1 MVFGLCRPKL
11 EDVLDGDDLQAN
23 ARSSTPSPPSSPK
36 LGAVPARATSA
47 PTSRR
52 GRNLRRVAPA
62 EPPIAATVSAVVAIH
77 DSGSPP
83 AVAPVPPR
91 TIPVPEVLASAAAN
105 GGLKENAEE
114 TRGPLGPLPS
124 QPINRRL
131 VQKSKPFWE
140 LEKGRA
146 PLGKISGR
154 GTVPALLSEDSP
166 PCMSPAAGPP
176 NTGGVGEA
184 HAGAKRMSARSS
196 SEWAVEEFDDG
207 FPSPARPTGNGLQRP
222 APMPLSALSASAAA
236 QRAPLA
242 PLAPSKR
249 LVTPA
254 APPSDPASLA
264 SLSELPPLPQQ
275 RQPSGARTALPDP
288 KTLPS
293 ALGSV
298 HGGTRHPAA
307 APAANPTAAPPAAA
321 PPSSGACVP
330 AGKSALKGS
339 SSGQGKPAEP
349 GRRLRWTPGEVQRV
363 VVVARPEIAQLA
375 EAKADYKRN
384 LQAISQLRRQHAH
397 GACGKCRLGSAT
409 AHTALA
415 SWGGLAR
422 LLVALRTRGPMAGGL
437 QCGREA
443 WPQGAHLAASN
454 TQAHGTPFR
463 ELVRA
468 LDRAEG
474 GEALASLPGRGGF
487 PHELEGASRTWG
499 QIITPPAV
507 AAGLAF

>member
-1 MVFGLCRPKL
+1 
-11 EDVLDGDDLQAN
+11 
-23 ARSSTPSPPSSPK
+23 
-36 LGAVPARATSA
+36 
-47 PTSRR
+47 
-52 GRNLRRVAPA
+52 
-62 EPPIAATVSAVVAIH
+62 
-77 DSGSPP
+77 
-83 AVAPVPPR
+83 
-91 TIPVPEVLASAAAN
+91 
-105 GGLKENAEE
+105 
-114 TRGPLGPLPS
+114 
-124 QPINRRL
+124 
-131 VQKSKPFWE
+131 
-140 LEKGRA
+140 
-146 PLGKISGR
+146 
-154 GTVPALLSEDSP
+154 
-166 PCMSPAAGPP
+166 
-176 NTGGVGEA
+176 
-184 HAGAKRMSARSS
+184 
-196 SEWAVEEFDDG
+196 
-207 FPSPARPTGNGLQRP
+207 
-222 APMPLSALSASAAA
+222 MPLSALSASAAA

-397 GACGKCRLGSAT
+397 G
-409 AHTALA
+409 
-415 SWGGLAR
+415 
-422 LLVALRTRGPMAGGL
+422 
-437 QCGREA
+437 
-443 WPQGAHLAASN
+443 
-454 TQAHGTPFR
+454 TPFR